1 MNKRTVFLTIIVI
14 LISVSVFAQSDDTIQ
29 TDNLFGDDSS
39 ALVEE
44 APEDTGGNDLT
55 TELLTSDSGVVLGGK
70 YHFSASAS
78 LTEDD
83 LVNPS
88 IDSLDDSFD
97 LDLGTTL
104 SFDAR
109 PDDSIRVLG
118 KVDVSYPF
126 TYDTSRNFSDVFHVT
141 ELFSD
146 FNIDNKV
153 FFRAGKSTVNWG
165 VGYFFSPADLL
176 NLSRVD
182 PENPDA
188 ELEGPVSVKMNV
200 PFGLNNLYLYVIA
213 PEGITSASEL
223 AAAPM
228 AEFVFGI
235 TELGIGAYYQKDHA
249 PAAMATLT
257 SAVGDFSL
265 FAEGVVTYG
274 SDKTFVQ
281 DDYSLLTYDT
291 TLFYKGTIGTMY
303 TWSDD
308 LANFNLSFTGQY
320 LFNGEGYAY
329 DDQDFVTANRQT
341 VLGVLT
347 GVIPPVYPLDGLTA
361 LSLSDIAETGRHY
374 GAASVT
380 WSGMLQSDFSLS
392 IFYLGNFSDAS
403 GMVKPSLSFN
413 GLDDIAISLG
423 ISYLYGEAGDEYT
436 PFGDSISASL
446 TFSLGGTAF

>member
-1 MNKRTVFLTIIVI
+1 MNTRNVLLTALII
-14 LISVSVFAQSDDTIQ
+14 LLSVSVFGQSDDSIQ

-44 APEDTGGNDLT
+44 TPEDTEENDLT
-55 TELLTSDSGVVLGGK
+55 TELLTSDTGVVLGGR

-78 LTEDD
+78 VVEDN

-88 IDSLDDSFD
+88 MDSLDDSFS

-118 KVDVSYPF
+118 KVAVSYPF
-126 TYDTSRNFSDVFHVT
+126 IYDTSRNFSDVFHVT

-176 NLSRVD
+176 NLSKVD
-182 PENPDA
+182 PEDPDA
-188 ELEGPVSVKMNV
+188 ELEGPVSVKMNL
-200 PFGLNNLYLYVIA
+200 PFGLNNLYLYIIA

-235 TELGIGAYYQKDHA
+235 TELGVGAYYQKDHS

-257 SAVGDFSL
+257 SAAGDFSL

-281 DDYSLLTYDT
+281 DDYSLLTYDDK
-291 TLFYKGTIGTMY
+291 LFYKTTIGTMY

-308 LANFNLSFTGQY
+308 LSNFKVSFTGQY

-329 DDQDFVTANRQT
+329 DDQDFVTANRQI
-341 VLGVLT
+341 VIAGIMSGSGVFS
-347 GVIPPVYPLDGLTA
+347 A

-374 GAASVT
+374 GAASLM
-380 WSGMLQSDFSLS
+380 WSSMLQSDFSLS
-392 IFYLGNFSDAS
+392 VFYLGNFSDGS
-403 GMVKPSLSFN
+403 GMIKPTLSFS
-413 GLDDIAISLG
+413 GLDDIDISLG
-423 ISYLYGEAGDEYT
+423 LSYLYGEAGDEYT
-436 PFGDSISASL
+436 PFGDSVSASL
-446 TFSLGGTAF
+446 TISLGGTAF